1 MKYPIF
7 GVLLILTNFPPSR
20 PSNLDDPNS
29 PQCTIVQPS
38 DLDVLHAND
47 AEVVLELRRGPS
59 ARDGRL
65 AAQALRV
72 SVRVDGAAA
81 GDSPCPARLTL
92 RGLQAGM
99 HVLSLAPAAADS
111 PHRARRAAAASTT
124 TTTANRTFFVAHDMF
139 RPGRPWSPPPPPG
152 PAVLDGAGGAGD
164 ERCAG
169 DAGRTSPTARFRVGV
184 LSRLGD

>member
-1 MKYPIF
+1 MKYQTISL
-7 GVLLILTNFPPSR
+7 LLILTNLSPSR
-20 PSNLDDPNS
+20 PTNLDDPNS
-29 PQCTIVQPS
+29 PHCTIVQPS
-38 DLDVLHAND
+38 DLDVLYAND

-59 ARDGRL
+59 ARGGR
-65 AAQALRV
+65 AVAKALRV

-139 RPGRPWSPPPPPG
+139 RPGRPWSPPSPPG
-152 PAVLDGAGGAGD
+152 PADLDGSGAAGD

-169 DAGRTSPTARFRVGV
+169 DAGRTSPRPA
-184 LSRLGD
+184 SESASSPC